1 MSSQGSQWIH
11 NFLYSK
17 MSAYLNYKCHLILL
31 REIMFA
37 CTTSFVNVLLGWFS
51 WKIENIMQVHIFF
64 FYGQY
69 FPDNHT
75 RREILQMT
83 TPCLNKDTG
92 CDWFGEVRSAEVR
105 VKRLLL
111 IPCSRKWYDKLSC
124 LICSLVACVWLFYF
138 LKSNNIMV

>member
-1 MSSQGSQWIH
+1 MYYLVGSAGK
-11 NFLYSK
+11 LR
-17 MSAYLNYKCHLILL
+17 ILCK
-31 REIMFA
+31 F
-37 CTTSFVNVLLGWFS
+37 TF
-51 WKIENIMQVHIFF
+51 FF

-111 IPCSRKWYDKLSC
+111 IPCSCK
-124 LICSLVACVWLFYF
+124 
-138 LKSNNIMV
+138 